1 LSQNGTGADTGPNGM
16 LSTGYITTAGMV
28 KHFRQLV
35 HVMDGYNVHAP
46 CPHTPDHFHLECFVL
61 HYEYQCTFS
70 IMIRSKSNHH
80 LNTLT
85 RNIHVSVHLL
95 PIATRQSSN
104 RNGMLGS
111 HSQYVGCGN
120 NFFPKKPG
128 RTRNVCTLCLHVRCF
143 NYKNKG

>member
-46 CPHTPDHFHLECFVL
+46 CPHTPDHFHLEWFIL

-70 IMIRSKSNHH
+70 IMIKIEIEIEPPLKYLDPEYPRFRTSTPHRHKTIIQSKWNVGI
-80 LNTLT
+80 TF
-85 RNIHVSVHLL
+85 
-95 PIATRQSSN
+95 PIR
-104 RNGMLGS
+104 RM
-111 HSQYVGCGN
+111 
-120 NFFPKKPG
+120 
-128 RTRNVCTLCLHVRCF
+128 R
-143 NYKNKG
+143 